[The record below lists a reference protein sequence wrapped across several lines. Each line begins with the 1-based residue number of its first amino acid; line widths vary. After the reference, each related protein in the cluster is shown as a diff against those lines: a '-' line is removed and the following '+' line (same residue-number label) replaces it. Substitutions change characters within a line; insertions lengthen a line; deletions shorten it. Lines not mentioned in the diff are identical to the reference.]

1 MIGVSKDGRR
11 PAFAAEDG
19 TEEGARVLRYLRAAA
34 RLLAYPTQAARRRP
48 RVTLAFTGLAL
59 VATAL
64 GGIGYLRHQWQA
76 ALTALAADRPAEARD
91 RLAVCLSVWP
101 RDPEVHRLAARAAR
115 LSGDPQAA
123 EDHLNECLRLN
134 GGATEAVQL
143 EFLLLRVQTGNVD
156 EVFPTL
162 IDCVEKGHPESP
174 IILETLAQAHMHRH
188 RYKPMLACLNRWVEI
203 CPDTAK
209 AYQWRGWVLERLNHA
224 KEATTDYSRA
234 LELAPDLVPVR
245 LRLAEMYMEDSN
257 PPAASPHLEMLS
269 RRFPDRPEI
278 LARLGQCRLLQGQPE
293 EARRLLEAA
302 VAKLPDDPP
311 LLVSLAKLDLQEGR
325 PAKAEQWLRRAL
337 KVDPTDTESQYTL
350 VASLRAQGR
359 AEEAAAAL
367 EQSEK
372 TAARMKRFYHF
383 LQEEAE
389 RPSNDP
395 DALCEVGEVF
405 LSVGK
410 GPLGV
415 YWLNKALDRDPGH
428 QPALKALA
436 EYYDKKGDRDRAA
449 SYRRQLAQPD
459 PKNLAP

>member
-1 MIGVSKDGRR
+1 
-11 PAFAAEDG
+11 
-19 TEEGARVLRYLRAAA
+19 
-34 RLLAYPTQAARRRP
+34 
-48 RVTLAFTGLAL
+48 LAL
-59 VATAL
+59 VAASL
-64 GGIGYLRHQWQA
+64 AGAGYVRHQWHA
-76 ALTALAADRPAEARD
+76 ALAALAADRPSEART
-91 RLAVCLSVWP
+91 RLPVCLFVWP

-123 EDHLNECLRLN
+123 EDHLNECLKLN

-156 EVFPTL
+156 EVSPTL

-174 IILETLAQAHMHRH
+174 IILETLAQAYMHRH
-188 RYKPMLACLNRWVEI
+188 RYKPMLACLTRWVEI

-209 AYQWRGWVLERLNHA
+209 AYQWRGWVLERLNHS
-224 KEATTDYSRA
+224 KEAAADYNRA
-234 LELAPDLVPVR
+234 LELDPDIVPVR

-257 PPAASPHLEMLS
+257 PPAALPHLEAVS
-269 RRFPDRPEI
+269 RRVPDRPEV

-302 VAKLPDDPP
+302 VANLPNDPP

-325 PAKAEQWLRRAL
+325 PAEAEQWLRRAL
-337 KVDPTDTESQYTL
+337 RVDPTDTESRYTL

-359 AEEAAAAL
+359 TEEAATAL
-367 EQSEK
+367 AESEK

-410 GPLGV
+410 GTLGV
-415 YWLNKALDRDPGH
+415 YWLNKALERDPGH
-428 QPALKALA
+428 QRALQALA
-436 EYYDKKGDRDRAA
+436 EYYEKKGDRDRADG
-449 SYRRQLAQPD
+449 YRRLIQPD
-459 PKNLAP
+459 TKNVPP